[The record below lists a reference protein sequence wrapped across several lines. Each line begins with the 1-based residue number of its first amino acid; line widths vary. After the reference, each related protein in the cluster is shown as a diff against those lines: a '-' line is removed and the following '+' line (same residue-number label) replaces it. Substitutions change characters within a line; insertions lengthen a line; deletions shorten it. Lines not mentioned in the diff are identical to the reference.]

1 MNLKPI
7 KLLPIR
13 ERVASALRKAILS
26 QQFSEGEELTL
37 DGVSRLLGV
46 SVTPVREAFQLLDQD
61 GLLKLRPNKVAVV
74 LGINEKFIREHF
86 ELRMILESEM
96 VRKICRNPEI
106 DISQIC
112 KIVDDANHELL
123 NNKYDM
129 YTDYNQAFHMA
140 IWDAAGNERIKNILS
155 SLWNGLSMGRDTTE
169 KQYALNSHKEHILLL
184 DAIIA
189 RNEAKAGELMC
200 DHIQRSMSDMLT
212 HIRGN

>member
-112 KIVDDANHELL
+112 KIVDDANNELQ

-184 DAIIA
+184 DAIIE
-189 RNEAKAGELMC
+189 RNAVNAGELMC

-212 HIRGN
+212 HIRGD

>member
-112 KIVDDANHELL
+112 KIVDDANNELQ

-184 DAIIA
+184 DAIIE
-189 RNEAKAGELMC
+189 RNAVKAGELMC

-212 HIRGN
+212 HIRSD